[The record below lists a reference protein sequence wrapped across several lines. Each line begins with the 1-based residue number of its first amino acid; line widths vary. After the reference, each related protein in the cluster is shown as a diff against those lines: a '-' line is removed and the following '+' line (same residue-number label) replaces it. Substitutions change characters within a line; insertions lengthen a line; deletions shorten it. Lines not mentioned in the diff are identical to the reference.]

1 MDIILALLFLL
12 ILFGII
18 PYILLFF
25 GLYIPI
31 FLLSVSLTLINSP
44 LFWIAVVG
52 LLIYKGCY
60 KVED

>member
-31 FLLSVSLTLINSP
+31 FLLSISLTLISSP
-44 LFWIAVVG
+44 LFWIVIIG
-52 LLIYKGCY
+52 LLIYKGN
-60 KVED
+60 KH

>member
-12 ILFGII
+12 VLFGII

-31 FLLSVSLTLINSP
+31 FLLSISLTLISSP
-44 LFWIAVVG
+44 LFWIVIIG
-52 LLIYKGCY
+52 LLIYKGN
-60 KVED
+60 KH